1 MSDTISLNGRD
12 TLELLEKVA
21 QTLFDRSRQL
31 EQRIAELEQR
41 LLPGDA
47 RVVATQGMLMRLIGI
62 ITDRGGISREDWNA
76 VVAETLQ
83 AIETTRS
90 EAPDAADR
98 QKIDLLV
105 QEFRRF
111 SVEAAPRPSAVSISI
126 RADAVSPA
134 ASENMPELEGAV
146 QAKDAGQP
154 VSDERLVRWDAYRR
168 E

>member
-1 MSDTISLNGRD
+1 MSDTIFNGRD

-83 AIETTRS
+83 AIEATRP
-90 EAPDAADR
+90 EAPDAPDR

-105 QEFRRF
+105 QEFGRF
-111 SVEAAPRPSAVSISI
+111 SVEAAPQPSAVSISI

-134 ASENMPELEGAV
+134 GSENMPELEGAV
-146 QAKDAGQP
+146 QAEDAGQP

-168 E
+168 GE